1 MNYNDFF
8 FSSVMI
14 EILILFNDLNVNYQN
29 HHLYSLYAIQYSAYI
44 VYEKKC
50 LLGVFILLPQQPEYR
65 TMTMGSYIF
74 HYHSTSNTYTI
85 LLTIYVEY
93 KIHTNIKTWHFTYIC
108 IIYRNVYRY
117 TDIYG

>member
-1 MNYNDFF
+1 
-8 FSSVMI
+8 MI

-29 HHLYSLYAIQYSAYI
+29 HHLYSLYAIQYSAYLYLCI
-44 VYEKKC
+44 VYEKKY

-93 KIHTNIKTWHFTYIC
+93 KIHTNIKTWHFTYTYMYNIQKC
-108 IIYRNVYRY
+108 IDIQ
-117 TDIYG
+117 IYG